1 MKVSELETILGQA
14 VRIVGSRVGVDNAE
28 FYSVDELR
36 DQVKRKNAKISERL
50 EAFVNAYWQWF
61 DFHRRIE
68 AQGKAG
74 SLDRDEDNQLMELVK
89 RRDATR
95 QELLAVLPA
104 KA

>member
-1 MKVSELETILGQA
+1 MKVSELEAILGQA
-14 VRIVGSRVGVDNAE
+14 VRIVGSRLGIDNAE

-36 DQVKRKNAKISERL
+36 ECVRLKDNLISQRL
-50 EAFVNAYWQWF
+50 EAFVAAYWQWF

-74 SLDRDEDNQLMELVK
+74 NIDSDETGQLQRLIKGRDV
-89 RRDATR
+89 TR
-95 QELLAVLPA
+95 QELLAALPA